1 MCLEVVRDFFGQDAG
16 LKSPDVDCLQTVVKV
31 GNFDTAFV
39 HRLGNPDDVVKF
51 ENIVVM
57 DVIDRHLD
65 IETFGPGLVIFF
77 ALLWPMTWP
86 PTISCKMSVNGLSA
100 QTSSVPTDPI

>member
-16 LKSPDVDCLQTVVKV
+16 LKSPDVDCLQTVLK
-31 GNFDTAFV
+31 GNFDTALG

-57 DVIDRHLD
+57 DVVDRHLD
-65 IETFGPGLVIFF
+65 IEKFSLAWSSSFLCLVV
-77 ALLWPMTWP
+77 ADDLAAHNLLQD
-86 PTISCKMSVNGLSA
+86 VR
-100 QTSSVPTDPI
+100 